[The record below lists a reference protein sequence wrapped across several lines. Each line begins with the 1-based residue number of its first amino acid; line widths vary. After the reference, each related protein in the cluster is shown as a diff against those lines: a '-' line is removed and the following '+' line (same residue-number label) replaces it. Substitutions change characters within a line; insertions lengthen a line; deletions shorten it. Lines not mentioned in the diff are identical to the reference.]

1 MTLYPETQARAHTK
15 PDAVVG
21 RARQPTFANCPHQ
34 PYIRAMV
41 TAKKYYVGDP
51 TPTARM
57 RRILTRRNISSRMS
71 LRDIT
76 ASGGE
81 SGIKEDRDGH
91 VLAIKYALVATCRTN
106 RSSSM
111 SLSCH
116 GQPKIERKKDVSSL
130 GRGWV
135 CG

>member
-1 MTLYPETQARAHTK
+1 MILYPETQARAHTK

-57 RRILTRRNISSRMS
+57 RRILTRRNISFRMS
-71 LRDIT
+71 LGDMI

-91 VLAIKYALVATCRTN
+91 VLYGFGHKVCVSRHVSDKSLFINVIVLSWAT
-106 RSSSM
+106 
-111 SLSCH
+111 
-116 GQPKIERKKDVSSL
+116 KD
-130 GRGWV
+130 RA
-135 CG
+135 